1 MLETYNTKLA
11 AVVEVINEENAIII
25 KQGDK
30 KVLDAN
36 NAYGLILNPE
46 FPKYKDCYVKDIK
59 AVHQMLVII
68 TIETPEEREKTERMG
83 EEWEKLLSAK
93 K

>member
-11 AVVEVINEENAIII
+11 AVVEVLNEENAIII
-25 KQGDK
+25 KQGDE

-36 NAYGLILNPE
+36 NAFGLILNPE
-46 FPKYKDCYVKDIK
+46 FQKYKDCYVKDIK
-59 AVHQMLVII
+59 AVHQRLVII
-68 TIETPEEREKTERMG
+68 TIETPEEREVTERIDKF
-83 EEWEKLLSAK
+83 WNSRK

>member
-11 AVVEVINEENAIII
+11 AVVEVLNGENAIII
-25 KQGDK
+25 KQGDE

-36 NAYGLILNPE
+36 NAFGLILNPE
-46 FPKYKDCYVKDIK
+46 FQKYKDCYVKDIK
-59 AVHQMLVII
+59 AVHQRLVII
-68 TIETPEEREKTERMG
+68 TIETPEEREDTERL
-83 EEWEKLLSAK
+83 EEWEKCLSAK